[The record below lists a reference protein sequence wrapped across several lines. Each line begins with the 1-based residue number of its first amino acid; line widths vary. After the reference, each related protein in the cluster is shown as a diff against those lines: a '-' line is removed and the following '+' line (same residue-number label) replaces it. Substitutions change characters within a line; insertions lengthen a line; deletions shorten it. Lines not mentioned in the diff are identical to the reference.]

1 MWLAASDLI
10 LGPPTAERYAAK
22 GRNVSMT
29 AVIPV
34 VLAIAALLVLA
45 SVLLPLADR
54 LNLPHVV
61 LIAGLGMVI
70 GLGSLW
76 IESDALEGI
85 VGDAVRGLNSLRL
98 PSEAFLF
105 VFLPI
110 LLFTVGLTSEVR
122 RLFDDIA
129 AVLLLA
135 VVAVVVCTVFVGV
148 SLSLVG

>member
-1 MWLAASDLI
+1 M
-10 LGPPTAERYAAK
+10 
-22 GRNVSMT
+22 SMT